1 MAGRWVETLHCPPS
15 TRKRL
20 GDATAAN
27 HCLQRSGSHAAEGT
41 SNVNLPDALKNIAGA
56 VEALNDAINKA
67 KADPNLGDIEKDL
80 VMARPRTWRRPLTT
94 SHEP

>member
-1 MAGRWVETLHCPPS
+1 MLGAGERLEGRWVETLRCPPS

-20 GDATAAN
+20 GDATAA
-27 HCLQRSGSHAAEGT
+27 HRWLQRSGSHNAEGT

-67 KADPNLGDIEKDL
+67 EADPNLGDIG
-80 VMARPRTWRRPLTT
+80 
-94 SHEP
+94 